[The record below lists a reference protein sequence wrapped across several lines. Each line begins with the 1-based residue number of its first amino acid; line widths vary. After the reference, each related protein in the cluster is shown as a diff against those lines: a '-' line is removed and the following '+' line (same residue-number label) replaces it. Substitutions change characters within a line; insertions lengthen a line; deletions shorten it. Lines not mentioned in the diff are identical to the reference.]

1 MKAKTAGIVLLVA
14 SGFWAINDLY
24 FTFLRITE
32 DHFSY
37 WDDHKIQRVLLELN
51 IIIPIA
57 FIILSIYLIGN
68 KADNESS
75 KIHHTRTEG
84 LIQNN
89 LTIGDWLLSYLI
101 AAIPLVGLIFM
112 ILWTTDKENQI
123 RRVWAQASLIWA
135 GIITLISLVFVAA
148 AISSR

>member
-24 FTFLRITE
+24 FTFLRIKE

-75 KIHHTRTEG
+75 KIHNTGTEG

-89 LTIGDWLLSYLI
+89 LTIGDWLLNYLI

-135 GIITLISLVFVAA
+135 GIITFLSLLFVAA
-148 AISSR
+148 VIS